1 MSYEIVFKR
10 MPLAACLIK
19 EDLSFVNV
27 NDAFETGI
35 GFAAGQCRSL
45 SLVDLVEAKYIKR
58 LEELIKASIEPDFE
72 IAVRGPDNTFTWKG
86 QAVIVSSD
94 IFFLS
99 GVLAVKDFV
108 RQESIQVILDEKV
121 EVICGDRPHLSRSC
135 SNEQSVAPF
144 IRDSSTF
151 SSRKNTCIK
160 LDDLSVHVTTSDV
173 GNGLVSGLRQ
183 KVAGYHSPVAFMSK
197 KQLSNGCISA
207 RSRGKILV
215 VNDSPIS
222 RKVLLR
228 ALEKSGFSA
237 DIACDGQEA
246 CDKMSNSSDIY
257 NAVLMD
263 LRISDVD
270 QESITKLTQTSKIP
284 IIIVTAE
291 MGESVDH
298 FLNKPALVSELI
310 NVLGEHIQK

>member
-1 MSYEIVFKR
+1 MQINYG
-10 MPLAACLIK
+10 C
-19 EDLSFVNV
+19 
-27 NDAFETGI
+27 
-35 GFAAGQCRSL
+35 
-45 SLVDLVEAKYIKR
+45 
-58 LEELIKASIEPDFE
+58 DFSHLFST
-72 IAVRGPDNTFTWKG
+72 DNTFTWKG

-99 GVLAVKDFV
+99 GVLAVKNIV

-121 EVICGDRPHLSRSC
+121 EVICGDRRHLSRSC

-144 IRDSSTF
+144 IRDTSTL

-237 DIACDGQEA
+237 DIACDGQ
-246 CDKMSNSSDIY
+246 
-257 NAVLMD
+257 V
-263 LRISDVD
+263 
-270 QESITKLTQTSKIP
+270 SK
-284 IIIVTAE
+284 
-291 MGESVDH
+291 SYH
-298 FLNKPALVSELI
+298 FLTGCNRTAMCRKLVTRCLTR
-310 NVLGEHIQK
+310 QTFTMQC